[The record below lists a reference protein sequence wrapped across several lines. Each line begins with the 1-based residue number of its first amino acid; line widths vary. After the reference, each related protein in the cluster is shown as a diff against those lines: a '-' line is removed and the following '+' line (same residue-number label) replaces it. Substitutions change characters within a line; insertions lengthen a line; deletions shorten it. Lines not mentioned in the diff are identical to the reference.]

1 MNITPATSPH
11 PDGVACETMAVVE
24 SAAMTDDTTT
34 DAPALDSIAERILE
48 LLAAAGPES
57 SISPTQVAQAV
68 AEGRRKRNDPPDA
81 WRRYLPAVKQQAL
94 HLARTGKLV
103 VLRKGKPVDAQSAK
117 GVIRYQQPV

>member
-1 MNITPATSPH
+1 
-11 PDGVACETMAVVE
+11 
-24 SAAMTDDTTT
+24 MTDDTTT